1 MADFFDVAAPVLERL
16 ADDPDRGAPRILNP
30 TTMPIEPGEISGEL
44 LRVREE
50 GDRIFGLGLDDVD
63 PENAEAG
70 RRAVREAGIDVLA
83 FYKSFRFKDLPP
95 YRGRWGIFLIDAGVA
110 AVVAHFRDIK
120 PSLPLA
126 ELQQLA
132 MKTLISHERY
142 HFWIDA
148 WALAREA
155 DPFVGNHVKRY
166 EYYVEQRQAFA
177 MSPLDFEESLAN
189 YYLFRTLREIR
200 LSDGTRPTRI
210 LADFLDACPEP
221 YSTYRMGIDARRA
234 KERQLAGAVVSGL
247 NVVAVQMAAV
257 DPFAKNIGRMP
268 ALDVSLDVRKYPA
281 SESDACPIFIVQDRR
296 FSSRITPYQRPDRSE
311 FKRFVTSYLAGS
323 LARRTDHEFFQIDNG
338 ETIKFP
344 NPHEKEIRGYELD
357 NMLMKAGMRRPDYWR
372 EKLNT
377 NIWKKGCPRA
387 VAKPPLTQ

>member
-1 MADFFDVAAPVLERL
+1 M
-16 ADDPDRGAPRILNP
+16 
-30 TTMPIEPGEISGEL
+30 
-44 LRVREE
+44 
-50 GDRIFGLGLDDVD
+50 
-63 PENAEAG
+63 
-70 RRAVREAGIDVLA
+70 
-83 FYKSFRFKDLPP
+83 
-95 YRGRWGIFLIDAGVA
+95 
-110 AVVAHFRDIK
+110 
-120 PSLPLA
+120 
-126 ELQQLA
+126 
-132 MKTLISHERY
+132 
-142 HFWIDA
+142 
-148 WALAREA
+148 
-155 DPFVGNHVKRY
+155 
-166 EYYVEQRQAFA
+166 
-177 MSPLDFEESLAN
+177 DFEESLAN

-311 FKRFVTSYLAGS
+311 FKRFVTSYLASS

-377 NIWKKGCPRA
+377 NTWKKGCPRA

>member
-1 MADFFDVAAPVLERL
+1 MSDFFDVAAPVLERL
-16 ADDPDRGAPRILNP
+16 ADDPGRGAPRILNP
-30 TTMPIEPGEISGEL
+30 TTMPMEPDEIGGEL

-50 GDRIFGLGLDDVD
+50 GDTIFGLGIDDVD
-63 PENAEAG
+63 PENIEAG
-70 RRAVREAGIDVLA
+70 RRVVREAGIDVLA

-95 YRGRWGIFLIDAGVA
+95 YRGRWGIFLIDAGIA
-110 AVVAHFRDIK
+110 AVAAHFRDIK
-120 PSLPLA
+120 PSLPFA
-126 ELQQLA
+126 EVQQLA
-132 MKTLISHERY
+132 MRTLISHERY

-155 DPFVGNHVKRY
+155 DPFVGSRIKKY

-200 LSDGTRPTRI
+200 LSDGTRPTRM
-210 LADFLDACPEP
+210 LADFLDSCPVP
-221 YSTYRMGIDARRA
+221 YSKYRIDLRDRRA
-234 KERQLAGAVVSGL
+234 MERQLAGAVDSGL

-257 DPFAKNIGRMP
+257 DPFAHNIGLMP
-268 ALDVSLDVRKYPA
+268 AQDISLNSRKYPA
-281 SESDACPIFIVQDRR
+281 SERGACPMYIVQDRR
-296 FSSRITPYQRPDRSE
+296 FSSRVAPYQRPDRSE
-311 FKRFVTSYLAGS
+311 FKRFVTNYLAGS

-338 ETIKFP
+338 ETIKLP

-377 NIWKKGCPRA
+377 KNWKKGCPRTP
-387 VAKPPLTQ
+387 AKPPLIQ